1 MINLCCT
8 DFLTFVLLGQVVVT
22 STVRTPCVAS
32 ERDTVLMVHGRCG
45 GVRLDGDGGRKE
57 ASSSISR
64 NTMVVFETM
73 RSYVSCR
80 PSHMSPL
87 VGRHVRRSQ
96 HPACLPVRL

>member
-45 GVRLDGDGGRKE
+45 GVRLDGDGGRKGGPRLLFH
-57 ASSSISR
+57 ATRWSS
-64 NTMVVFETM
+64 
-73 RSYVSCR
+73 
-80 PSHMSPL
+80 L
-87 VGRHVRRSQ
+87 
-96 HPACLPVRL
+96 RL